1 MKSLIVDN
9 SLYYLQVK
17 KIIKVMTLE
26 EENTILQ
33 LEWSLVQDEMPMEF
47 S

>member
-1 MKSLIVDN
+1 MN
-9 SLYYLQVK
+9 
-17 KIIKVMTLE
+17 KVMTLK
-26 EENTILQ
+26 EENIILQ